1 MNILLLLK
9 NILAYVEGLIGA
21 NELEVNMLLLLKNI
35 LFTLLVPGTSA
46 VYIPLW
52 IIASRGVPPLS
63 EWNTA
68 QVAAVLPL
76 SLGTA
81 IYVWCVWHFAVTGRG
96 TPAPIDAPKRL
107 VVQGPYRYVRNP
119 MYVGVLL
126 VIVGWAVF
134 FWSSALLIYGLGVG
148 MLVHV
153 FVVLVEEPLLEQQF
167 GQAYVNYREAVGR
180 WLPRMGH
187 K

>member
-1 MNILLLLK
+1 
-9 NILAYVEGLIGA
+9 
-21 NELEVNMLLLLKNI
+21 MLLLLKNI
-35 LFTLLVPGTSA
+35 LFTVFMPGTVA
-46 VYIPLW
+46 VYIPLQVV
-52 IIASRGVPPLS
+52 ASRGVPPPA

-68 QVAAVLPL
+68 QFAALLPL

-81 IYVWCVWHFAVTGRG
+81 IYFWCVWHFAVTGRG
-96 TPAPIDAPKRL
+96 TPAPIDPPKRL
-107 VVQGPYRYVRNP
+107 VVQGLYRYVRNP

-126 VIVGWAVF
+126 VIIGWAVF
-134 FWSSALLIYGLGVG
+134 FWSSAFLIYGFGVG

-167 GQAYVNYREAVGR
+167 GQAYVSYREAVGR
-180 WLPRMGH
+180 WVPRMGH

>member
-1 MNILLLLK
+1 
-9 NILAYVEGLIGA
+9 
-21 NELEVNMLLLLKNI
+21 MLLLLKNI
-35 LFTLLVPGTSA
+35 LFTVFVPGTVG

-52 IIASRGVPPLS
+52 VVASRAAPPPL
-63 EWNTA
+63 EWNAA

-76 SLGTA
+76 LLGTV
-81 IYVWCVWHFAVTGRG
+81 IYFWCLWHFAVTGRG

-107 VVQGPYRYVRNP
+107 VVQGLYRYVRNP

-134 FWSSALLIYGLGVG
+134 FWSWAILIYGFGVG
-148 MLVHV
+148 MLVHL

-167 GQAYVNYREAVGR
+167 GEAYVGYREAVGR
-180 WLPRMGH
+180 WVPRMGH
-187 K
+187 KETD

>member
-1 MNILLLLK
+1 
-9 NILAYVEGLIGA
+9 
-21 NELEVNMLLLLKNI
+21 MLLLFKNI
-35 LFTLLVPGTSA
+35 LFTVFVPGTVA
-46 VYIPLW
+46 VSIPLRLV
-52 IIASRGVPPLS
+52 ASRSVPAPA

-81 IYVWCVWHFAVTGRG
+81 IYIWCVWHFAVSGRG

-107 VVQGPYRYVRNP
+107 VVQGLYRYVRNP

-134 FWSSALLIYGLGVG
+134 FWSSAILIYGFGVG
-148 MLVHV
+148 IVVLG
-153 FVVLVEEPLLEQQF
+153 FVVLVEEPLLERQF
-167 GQAYVNYREAVGR
+167 GEAYIRYREAVGR
-180 WLPRMGH
+180 WLPRIGDT
-187 K
+187 